1 MSRAR
6 HTILGK
12 AFEYACAIALRDA
25 LCATQEVEMADSPQ
39 LQSAERYF
47 NDELTEKERTRISNA
62 ARAGVRVLLRFE
74 PQLSH
79 PGDNQPLIIALAADT
94 RGQEGDVRDVLFIRR
109 QNEWEIGISCKHN
122 HMAVKHSR
130 LSASIDFGQKWFG
143 IPCSEQY
150 FSEVEPIFG
159 ELERIKNQSNG
170 TAKWS
175 ALGGNGAKT
184 EIYRKVLTAFAD
196 ELQRLENLN
205 PGQVAPKLISYLIG
219 GHDFYKVIAIDKE
232 KSTEVQAFN
241 IYGTLNAAAGDK
253 KSFTDIKRIKL
264 PSRFHRVEFY
274 KDDKGVEKPNTLAVY
289 CDRGW
294 EVSLRI
300 HNASS
305 RVEPSLKFDVQL
317 LTYPREIRNQ
327 IELWDSNE

>member
-25 LCATQEVEMADSPQ
+25 LCSSQEIEITDSVQ
-39 LQSAERYF
+39 FQVAEQYYK
-47 NDELTEKERTRISNA
+47 NELTEKERFKISNA

-79 PGDNQPLIIALAADT
+79 PDENQPLIISLAPDV

-109 QNEWEIGISCKHN
+109 QNNWEIGISCKHN

-130 LSASIDFGQKWFG
+130 LSAKLDFGEKWFG
-143 IPCSEQY
+143 IPCSSQY
-150 FSEVEPIFG
+150 FSEIEPIFVN
-159 ELERIKNQSNG
+159 LERIKHESNG
-170 TAKWS
+170 AAKWS
-175 ALGGNGAKT
+175 VLGGQEAKLDL
-184 EIYRKVLTAFAD
+184 YRKALTAFSE
-196 ELQRLENLN
+196 ELKRLERLN
-205 PGQVAPKLISYLIG
+205 PGVIAPRLISYLIG

-241 IYGTLNAAAGDK
+241 IYDTLNASAGK
-253 KSFTDIKRIKL
+253 RKSFTEVKRIKL
-264 PSRFHRVEFY
+264 PTRFHRVEFF
-274 KDDKGVEKPNTLAVY
+274 KDDKGIERPNTLAVY
-289 CDRGW
+289 CDHGW

-305 RVEPSLKFDVQL
+305 KVEPSLKFDVQL
-317 LTYPREIRNQ
+317 LTYPREIRSQ
-327 IELWDSNE
+327 IELWDCNE